1 MERREFLKIFA
12 IATGGAVIGG
22 GTCGA
27 IVEGVNL
34 LTNGLNNQ
42 NRGNFRPLEFG
53 DVPTRTATATPKSE
67 VTPTIT
73 KTPKPTET
81 SNPDSKFDKLGPGKL
96 VIDSVWPGGIETD
109 PNSFSLE
116 EAQIVTDIYNG
127 ATLRTEKQGNKEKL
141 AAARAYAENIFEL
154 KGVIDAGTL
163 TKQSN
168 GPEKITV
175 GKVTF
180 ETTSDVFYTAAGN
193 DEKDGSELKFSLL
206 EVKAPKGF
214 TFNQI
219 AVSDTNTGHAYV
231 NNGSTISGEKI
242 YVVIQY
248 DKDLNSQNTLMF
260 RGACGNIGR
269 GEKALP
275 QPTKG
280 ATNQPRPTP
289 TGGFEN
295 PTQTPFNP
303 TNTPSSPTETPKVP
317 TKVPTVTQGATQP
330 VQPTRTPGGSG
341 ATPIVN
347 TPLPTN
353 KPTEQVQPTNQPV
366 EATNTPSF

>member
-1 MERREFLKIFA
+1 MKLDRRNFLILSS
-12 IATGGAVIGG
+12 ILGA
-22 GTCGA
+22 GA
-27 IVEGVNL
+27 LGAGAMKTLDVLSG
-34 LTNGLNNQ
+34 NN

-53 DVPTRTATATPKSE
+53 DVPTRTATKTPESNI
-67 VTPTIT
+67 TPTVT

-96 VIDSVWPGGIETD
+96 VPDSVWPGGIETD
-109 PNSFSLE
+109 PDSFSLQ

-154 KGVIDAGTL
+154 KGVIDTNTL
-163 TKQSN
+163 TKQGN
-168 GPEKITV
+168 GPEKIQI

-180 ETTSDVFYTAAGN
+180 ETTSAVFYTAAGN
-193 DEKDGSELKFSLL
+193 DEKDQSELKFSLL
-206 EVKAPKGF
+206 EVKAPRGF

-219 AVSDTNTGHAYV
+219 AVSDRNTGHAYV
-231 NNGSTISGEKI
+231 NNGSTIGGEKI

-248 DKDLNSQNTLMF
+248 DKDLNPQNTLMF

-289 TGGFEN
+289 TGHFEN
-295 PTQTPFNP
+295 PTETPFNNP
-303 TNTPSSPTETPKVP
+303 TVTVPNPTETPKVP

-353 KPTEQVQPTNQPV
+353 KPTEQVQPTNPPAEV
-366 EATNTPSF
+366 PSSTPSF